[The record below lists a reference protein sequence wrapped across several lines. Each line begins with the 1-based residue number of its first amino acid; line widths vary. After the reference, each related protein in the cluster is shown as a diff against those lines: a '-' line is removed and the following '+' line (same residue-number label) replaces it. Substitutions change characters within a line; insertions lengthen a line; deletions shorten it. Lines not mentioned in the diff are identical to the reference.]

1 MSNGTDTSR
10 RWGPVSWMAGNSVA
24 ANILMAVLLVGGFF
38 TALKIKQEVFPDFN
52 LDAVTIS
59 VAYPGASPEE
69 VETGIILA
77 VEEAV
82 QDLEGIDEIRSTAS
96 EGSGTVT
103 IEAIEGADV
112 TQLWQEAKSEV
123 DRIDTFPDEARQPN
137 VSIASRRRR
146 VMTLAF
152 YGRADETVLRETA
165 ERVRDELLLDPD
177 ITQVVFQ
184 GVRDYEIH
192 VEVSQSVLRRYGLTL
207 KDVADTIRR
216 ASVELGGGSLRTTG
230 GDILVRIK
238 DRRDY
243 ADEYAKLP
251 LITEKTG
258 ARLLLEDVAVVREGF
273 EDTNAWA
280 SYNGHRAVLIEVYRV
295 GGQTPIQVSSA
306 AKAVIERINRS
317 LPEGLA
323 LTVLRDSSKIF
334 EQRARLLLKNAGLGL
349 VLVFLFLA
357 LFLEARLAFWVSL
370 GIPISFM
377 GAFLIMGP
385 MSVSINMVTMFA
397 FIVTLGIVVDDAVVV
412 GENVHHY
419 RRRGMPFLH
428 AAVTGA
434 REVGMPVVFSILTNM
449 VAFIPMLFIPG
460 ILGKIFKFI
469 PMVVM
474 SVFAISLIESLF
486 VLPAHLSHKPKE
498 TSIWPFYH
506 LGRLQQRFSLFF
518 EGFVRLRYGAFLNWV
533 LNNRVSVLA
542 LGIAMLAAT
551 AGFVTSGRMGMVMF
565 PKVESDYAFCEA
577 TLPFGS
583 SHQRIAAV
591 ENALIESAE
600 KVIDRNGKEKLAK
613 GIFSRVRENSVQV
626 RVYLTD
632 AGVRPISTAKVTE
645 FWRKN
650 AGRLMGIETISF
662 ESDRG
667 GPGSGRGLTVR
678 LSHRDKEQLDRAGMD
693 LAEKLAEFPIVHD
706 IDDGSAKGKRQFDI
720 RLLPAGE
727 RMGLTSQAVA
737 VQVRHAFQGVEAVS
751 QLRQRNEVTVR
762 VRLPENERVTEA
774 TLEDL
779 VLQAPLGEILLRDAV
794 KMEAGRAYTTIG
806 RTDGRRVISVKA
818 NVRPRSQTEIVQ
830 KALKSEIMPEL
841 TTRYP
846 GLSYSFQGRQA
857 SIRESIQALLIGLG
871 FALIAVYGLLAIPFK
886 SYVQPL
892 IIMFCIPFG
901 MIGAVVGHVFM
912 GYSLSVMS
920 LFGVVA
926 LSGVVVND
934 SLVLIDFANRRRRK
948 GASPTAAILEAGI
961 LRFRPILLTTL
972 TTAGGLAPM
981 ILETSRQARFLI
993 PMAISLGFG
1002 VLFATFI
1009 TLVMV
1014 PSLYLLMENDRD
1026 LFGAQRTVV
1035 PPAGQDLSNRSE
1047 FTSEAT

>member
-1 MSNGTDTSR
+1 MTRETESSPR
-10 RWGPVSWMAGNSVA
+10 QSAVSWMAANSVA
-24 ANILMAVLLVGGFF
+24 ANILMAVLLVGGLF
-38 TALKIKQEVFPDFN
+38 TAFKIKQEVFPDFN

-69 VETGIILA
+69 VESGIILA

-96 EGSGTVT
+96 EGSGSVT
-103 IEAIEGADV
+103 IEALEGADV
-112 TQLWQEAKSEV
+112 TRLWQEAKSEV

-137 VSIASRRRR
+137 VAIASRKRR
-146 VMTLAF
+146 VLTLAF
-152 YGRADETVLRETA
+152 YGTADETVLRETA

-177 ITQVVFQ
+177 ITQVLFE

-192 VEVSQSVLRRYGLTL
+192 VEVSQAVLRRYGLTL
-207 KDVADTIRR
+207 RDVADTIRR
-216 ASVELGGGSLRTTG
+216 ASVELGGGSLKTSG
-230 GDILVRIK
+230 GDILVRMK

-243 ADEYAKLP
+243 AEEYAKLP
-251 LITEKTG
+251 LITEENG
-258 ARLLLEDVAVVREGF
+258 ARLLLDDVAVVREGF
-273 EDTNAWA
+273 EDTNRWA
-280 SYNGHRAVLIEVYRV
+280 SYNGQRAVLIEIYRV
-295 GGQTPIQVSSA
+295 GDQTPIEVSKA
-306 AKAVIERINRS
+306 AKAVIGRINQS

-323 LTVLRDSSKIF
+323 LSVLRDSSKIF
-334 EQRARLLLKNAGLGL
+334 EQRAQLLLKNAGLGL
-349 VLVFLFLA
+349 VLVFFFLA

-385 MSVSINMVTMFA
+385 MSASINMVTMFA

-419 RRRGMPFLH
+419 RRRGMPFLQ

-434 REVGMPVVFSILTNM
+434 REVSMPVVFSILTNM
-449 VAFIPMLFIPG
+449 VAFLPMFFIPG
-460 ILGKIFKFI
+460 VMGKIFKFI
-469 PMVVM
+469 PMVVV

-486 VLPAHLSHKPKE
+486 VLPAHLSHEPKR
-498 TSIWPFYH
+498 TSIWPFS
-506 LGRLQQRFSLFF
+506 LIGRLQQRFSIFF
-518 EGFVRLRYGAFLNWV
+518 EGFVRVRYGAFLKWV
-533 LNNRVSVLA
+533 LNNRFTVLA
-542 LGIAMLAAT
+542 LGVAMLAAT
-551 AGFVTSGRMGMVMF
+551 AGYVTSGRMGMVMF

-577 TLPFGS
+577 TLPFGAS
-583 SHQRIAAV
+583 QRNVASVEHTLIDAAK
-591 ENALIESAE
+591 
-600 KVIDRNGKEKLAK
+600 KVVSRNGGEKLAK
-613 GIFSRVRENSVQV
+613 GVFSRVRENSVQV

-632 AGVRPISTAKVTE
+632 ANVRPISTASVTE
-645 FWRKN
+645 LWRKA
-650 AGRLMGIETISF
+650 AGRLTGIETVSF

-678 LSHRDKEQLDRAGMD
+678 LSHRDKNTLDRAGMD
-693 LAEKLAEFPIVHD
+693 LAAKLTEFPIVHD

-762 VRLPENERVTEA
+762 VRLPESERVTEA
-774 TLEDL
+774 TLEGL

-794 KMEAGRAYTTIG
+794 RMEAGRAYTTIG
-806 RTDGRRVISVKA
+806 RTDGRRVISVRA

-841 TTRYP
+841 TRVYP

-857 SIRESIQALLIGLG
+857 SIRESIQALLMGLG
-871 FALIAVYGLLAIPFK
+871 LALIAVYALLAVPFK
-886 SYVQPL
+886 SYLQPL

-901 MIGAVVGHVFM
+901 MIGAVIGHILM

-934 SLVLIDFANRRRRK
+934 SLVLIDFANRRRRR
-948 GASPTAAILEAGI
+948 GVPAAEAILEAGI

-993 PMAISLGFG
+993 PMAVSLGFG

-1014 PSLYLLMENDRD
+1014 PSLYLLLENARGMFRAEPEGIRPMGDRV
-1026 LFGAQRTVV
+1026 LS
-1035 PPAGQDLSNRSE
+1035 AGDYPS
-1047 FTSEAT
+1047 